1 MNNDRNDKNV
11 KNDKFERTVYEY
23 IIEHELL
30 VSGDACIV
38 GVSGGADSICLLTV
52 LAKLKEQL
60 GISLHVAHVNHM
72 IRGEEADADERYVE
86 SYCQSLKLPCEVFHI
101 DVVRMAEES
110 GLTVEEAGRNARYEA
125 FDKTAEIYHLKQY
138 KVAVA
143 HNKNDVAETV
153 LFHMARGTGIAGL
166 KGIPVKRG
174 RIIRPLLAMER
185 TEIEAYLKNEKIAYC
200 TDSTNLEDAYTRNK
214 VRHNVL
220 GELQKIN
227 DKAVAHI
234 GRLANT
240 AAEYDRYV
248 NQQLQA
254 FLKDNASQHVFA
266 DDSHGIEID
275 AVVLQKQDRLIE
287 NLAILELI
295 GIVCGGRKDIGEAHV
310 EEVKKLYKAATGS
323 KIMLPGGAVVYNQ
336 YGILRFLFA
345 GENNNVTRNS
355 KINGSKMNGNKADDN
370 EVDGSEANNNKN
382 LQISNPGV
390 YPVPGGGSMKIDIFD
405 RPVYLDL
412 TKKEYTKFADYDRIQ
427 NNLTIRKYMEND
439 YMVIAADGS
448 SKKLNRLFSSC
459 KIPVTDRPHIPLVA
473 SEHEIIWAVGVRFSE
488 KYKVRQDTKKV
499 ICFEYIPADKG
510 EK

>member
-1 MNNDRNDKNV
+1 MNNDRND

-30 VSGDACIV
+30 VPGDACIV

-60 GISLHVAHVNHM
+60 GISLHAAHVNHM

-86 SYCQSLKLPCEVFHI
+86 TYCQSLKLPCEVFHI

-125 FDKTAEIYHLKQY
+125 FEKTAEIYHLKQY

-174 RIIRPLLAMER
+174 HIIRPLLAMER
-185 TEIEAYLKNEKIAYC
+185 KEIEAYLKNEKIAYC
-200 TDSTNLEDAYTRNK
+200 TDSTNLVDAYTRNK

-220 GELQKIN
+220 EELQKIN

-266 DDSHGIEID
+266 DGRHGIEID
-275 AVVLQKQDRLIE
+275 AAVLQKQDRLIE

-310 EEVKKLYKAATGS
+310 EEVKKLYKAVSGS

-336 YGILRFLFA
+336 YGILRFVFA
-345 GENNNVTRNS
+345 V
-355 KINGSKMNGNKADDN
+355 GN
-370 EVDGSEANNNKN
+370 GSEANDSIN

-390 YPVPGGGSMKIDIFD
+390 YSVPGGGSMKIDIFD

-427 NNLTIRKYMEND
+427 NSLTIRKYMEND

>member
-1 MNNDRNDKNV
+1 MNNDKNDKNY

-30 VSGDACIV
+30 VPGDACIV

-60 GISLHVAHVNHM
+60 GISLYAAHVNHM
-72 IRGEEADADERYVE
+72 IRGEEADADERYTQA
-86 SYCQSLKLPCEVFHI
+86 YCESLKLPCEVFHI

-125 FDKTAEIYHLKQY
+125 FDKTAEICHLKQY

-174 RIIRPLLAMER
+174 HIIRPLLAMER

-214 VRHNVL
+214 VRHTVL
-220 GELQKIN
+220 EELQKIN

-254 FLKDNASQHVFA
+254 FLKNNASQHVFA
-266 DDSHGIEID
+266 DGRHGIEID
-275 AVVLQKQDRLIE
+275 AAVLQKQDRLIE
-287 NLAILELI
+287 NLAILELT

-310 EEVKKLYKAATGS
+310 EEVKKLYKAVSGS

-336 YGILRFLFA
+336 YGILRFVFA
-345 GENNNVTRNS
+345 GV
-355 KINGSKMNGNKADDN
+355 DN
-370 EVDGSEANNNKN
+370 SEANDNEN
-382 LQISNPGV
+382 LQISKPGI
-390 YPVPGGGSMKIDIFD
+390 YPVPGGGSMKIEIFD

-427 NNLTIRKYMEND
+427 NSLTIRKYMEND

>member
-1 MNNDRNDKNV
+1 MKNHKNV

-23 IIEHELL
+23 VIEQELL
-30 VSGDACIV
+30 VPGDACIV

-60 GISLHVAHVNHM
+60 GFSLYVAHVNHM

-86 SYCQSLKLPCEVFHI
+86 AYCESLQLPCEVFHI

-110 GLTVEEAGRNARYEA
+110 GLTIEEAGRNARYEA

-214 VRHNVL
+214 VRHTVL

-248 NQQLQA
+248 NRQLQA
-254 FLKDNASQHVFA
+254 FLKDNASQHVFT
-266 DDSHGIEID
+266 DGSHGIEID
-275 AVVLQKQDRLIE
+275 AAVLQKQDRLIE

-310 EEVKKLYKAATGS
+310 EEVKKLYKAISGS

-345 GENNNVTRNS
+345 GE
-355 KINGSKMNGNKADDN
+355 DN
-370 EVDGSEANNNKN
+370 SEANNNEN

-390 YPVPGGGSMKIDIFD
+390 YPVPGGGSMKIKIFD

-427 NNLTIRKYMEND
+427 NSLTIRKYMEND